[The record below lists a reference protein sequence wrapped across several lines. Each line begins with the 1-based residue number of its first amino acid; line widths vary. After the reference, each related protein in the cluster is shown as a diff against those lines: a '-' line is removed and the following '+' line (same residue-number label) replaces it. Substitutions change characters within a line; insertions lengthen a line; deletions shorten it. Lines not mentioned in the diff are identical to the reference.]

1 MDTRLFRVC
10 DGDHRNDLLTKSIIV
25 FVCRLCVAF
34 EAAMKE
40 GACGGDDDDDDDAF
54 ENGGVAAAK
63 KQEVKK
69 VVETTIGKVE
79 EKEID
84 DDDETDD
91 DALNGTVIVKDSPSK
106 EERTTTTISTTTTS
120 TTTTGTTMNRRMKKL
135 FSRENAE
142 KFAKNAKETT
152 FKAGHLL
159 QDVSS
164 KSFVKVR
171 ESVKKMK
178 DLSVTSNKNETNE
191 DEKAKKRVERGLR
204 ASTTETT
211 NTNADIFLDV
221 EDDLRFLGYA
231 DGDNATLAKV
241 TVMKWSVM
249 FPRCLAVGREDGTI
263 RVIVFGNKSS
273 IVSTKNKKTKEATDE
288 STTANIEREE
298 REATNEK
305 KQHKKDGCVTDRIA
319 SIEQQQR
326 RDRETSL
333 PSTSS
338 SSQPPPPPPPT
349 TEIILSDDEDEEK
362 MDEYN
367 AHGVSHMFEL
377 EEFFTEAVSDLDWS
391 LDGSTL
397 LACSAKGKEIRMYK
411 LHDNNSGNT
420 NNATKYFRSSTL
432 EAVVQISENPTSVK
446 IHPVRTNLALITT
459 KQRSVMLADVN
470 SSQPPD
476 RVRVQGDPEA
486 GLKEICFNTSGRLA
500 YFGDDTGRVF
510 TLSCIERKDFT
521 KKLSI
526 SKLLSKGKTSSN
538 NSLLAKQTDPT
549 SRRIKEEKRSGMRR
563 SNSSNGGEGDDSV
576 EGDDGA
582 AVSESNINDVHGDGE
597 GGESSAAPDA
607 AKKSVMSALRPE
619 EIKEKA
625 KEKANLMAKRMK
637 DDVKVAMNKM
647 KTYAKEKATKPSQ
660 GFSLTVLHVN
670 SLGQERSPVCALFWC
685 AYVASINAPVL
696 AVATE
701 NGKIRLLRIVDLG
714 TSGDHLVPI
723 ATASMPSQRGGFSF
737 CPAKVSTTPPMVASP
752 REKVTGLVCEIL
764 QTKNSLSQNE
774 EGQEERNY
782 EVKQVLET
790 REDDTFFSDGE
801 DDTKQDK
808 PKTPALAFYADS
820 FSFSS
825 DGLRL
830 AGSNANGKV
839 AVWTSFAI

>member
-1 MDTRLFRVC
+1 
-10 DGDHRNDLLTKSIIV
+10 
-25 FVCRLCVAF
+25 
-34 EAAMKE
+34 MK
-40 GACGGDDDDDDDAF
+40 
-54 ENGGVAAAK
+54 N
-63 KQEVKK
+63 
-69 VVETTIGKVE
+69 
-79 EKEID
+79 
-84 DDDETDD
+84 
-91 DALNGTVIVKDSPSK
+91 
-106 EERTTTTISTTTTS
+106 
-120 TTTTGTTMNRRMKKL
+120 L

-221 EDDLRFLGYA
+221 EDNLRFLGYA

-273 IVSTKNKKTKEATDE
+273 IVSTKNKKNKETRSD
-288 STTANIEREE
+288 EREKATQE
-298 REATNEK
+298 RWFRDE
-305 KQHKKDGCVTDRIA
+305 DRIA

-326 RDRETSL
+326 RDRETSP

-338 SSQPPPPPPPT
+338 SSQPPPPPPPPT

-391 LDGSTL
+391 LDGSAL

-420 NNATKYFRSSTL
+420 NNATKYFHSSTL

-538 NSLLAKQTDPT
+538 NSSLAKQTDPT
-549 SRRIKEEKRSGMRR
+549 SRRIKRRRTKTMRR
-563 SNSSNGGEGDDSV
+563 
-576 EGDDGA
+576 
-582 AVSESNINDVHGDGE
+582 
-597 GGESSAAPDA
+597 
-607 AKKSVMSALRPE
+607 
-619 EIKEKA
+619 
-625 KEKANLMAKRMK
+625 
-637 DDVKVAMNKM
+637 
-647 KTYAKEKATKPSQ
+647 
-660 GFSLTVLHVN
+660 
-670 SLGQERSPVCALFWC
+670 
-685 AYVASINAPVL
+685 
-696 AVATE
+696 
-701 NGKIRLLRIVDLG
+701 
-714 TSGDHLVPI
+714 
-723 ATASMPSQRGGFSF
+723 
-737 CPAKVSTTPPMVASP
+737 
-752 REKVTGLVCEIL
+752 
-764 QTKNSLSQNE
+764 
-774 EGQEERNY
+774 
-782 EVKQVLET
+782 
-790 REDDTFFSDGE
+790 
-801 DDTKQDK
+801 
-808 PKTPALAFYADS
+808 
-820 FSFSS
+820 
-825 DGLRL
+825 
-830 AGSNANGKV
+830 
-839 AVWTSFAI
+839 

>member
-1 MDTRLFRVC
+1 MSSVKMEDNEEEDKEGEELDRTVVV
-10 DGDHRNDLLTKSIIV
+10 NDSPTKS
-25 FVCRLCVAF
+25 LSKADYAD
-34 EAAMKE
+34 E
-40 GACGGDDDDDDDAF
+40 
-54 ENGGVAAAK
+54 ENATTK
-63 KQEVKK
+63 KKSF
-69 VVETTIGKVE
+69 TPIN
-79 EKEID
+79 
-84 DDDETDD
+84 
-91 DALNGTVIVKDSPSK
+91 A
-106 EERTTTTISTTTTS
+106 
-120 TTTTGTTMNRRMKKL
+120 TMNERMKKL
-135 FSRENAE
+135 FSKENREI
-142 KFAKNAKETT
+142 FAKNAKETT
-152 FKAGHLL
+152 FKAGTLL

-164 KSFVKVR
+164 KSFVKMK
-171 ESVKKMK
+171 ESVQKMK
-178 DLSVTSNKNETNE
+178 ELSVTKKNADENE
-191 DEKAKKRVERGLR
+191 NDDDAKAKKRVERGIR
-204 ASTTETT
+204 ASTKET
-211 NTNADIFLDV
+211 NNNADIFLDV

-231 DGDNATLAKV
+231 DGDHATLAKV

-263 RVIVFGNKSS
+263 RVIVFGSKNGMDNRA
-273 IVSTKNKKTKEATDE
+273 KNKKKEKNKEAKEATSEKRAATNDI
-288 STTANIEREE
+288 SQQQKEE
-298 REATNEK
+298 EEEGNEK
-305 KQHKKDGCVTDRIA
+305 KQHKKGGSVADRVA
-319 SIEQQQR
+319 SIEKEQKQEEG
-326 RDRETSL
+326 RDGA
-333 PSTSS
+333 ST
-338 SSQPPPPPPPT
+338 PPPPT

-367 AHGVSHMFEL
+367 AHGVSHVFEL
-377 EEFFTEAVSDLDWS
+377 EDVFTEAVSDLDWS
-391 LDGSTL
+391 LDGSAL

-411 LHDNNSGNT
+411 LNDNNSGNT
-420 NNATKYFRSSTL
+420 NNATKYFRSGTL
-432 EAVVQISENPTSVK
+432 EAVVQISENPRSVK

-526 SKLLSKGKTSSN
+526 SKLLNKGKKSSN
-538 NSLLAKQTDPT
+538 NSSLAKQTDPT
-549 SRRIKEEKRSGMRR
+549 SRRIKEEKNKNDMRR
-563 SNSSNGGEGDDSV
+563 SNSSSGDMASKGGEGDDSGG
-576 EGDDGA
+576 GDHA
-582 AVSESNINDVHGDGE
+582 AENNDNANNDNNNNGINGEASESP
-597 GGESSAAPDA
+597 AAPA
-607 AKKSVMSALRPE
+607 AKKSLMSALKPE

-637 DDVKVAMNKM
+637 DDVKVAMNRV

-696 AVATE
+696 AVATA

-737 CPAKVSTTPPMVASP
+737 CPAKVSTAPPMVASP
-752 REKVTGLVCEIL
+752 RDKVTGLVCEIL

-774 EGQEERNY
+774 EGQDERNY
-782 EVKQVLET
+782 EIKQVLET

-801 DDTKQDK
+801 DETKQDK
-808 PKTPALAFYADS
+808 PKTPALAFCADS

-839 AVWTSFAI
+839 AIWTSFAM

>member
-1 MDTRLFRVC
+1 M
-10 DGDHRNDLLTKSIIV
+10 NDSPTKSFSKADADEENATTKKKKSFTPIN
-25 FVCRLCVAF
+25 
-34 EAAMKE
+34 AM
-40 GACGGDDDDDDDAF
+40 
-54 ENGGVAAAK
+54 
-63 KQEVKK
+63 
-69 VVETTIGKVE
+69 
-79 EKEID
+79 
-84 DDDETDD
+84 
-91 DALNGTVIVKDSPSK
+91 
-106 EERTTTTISTTTTS
+106 
-120 TTTTGTTMNRRMKKL
+120 MNERMKKL
-135 FSRENAE
+135 FSKENRDI
-142 KFAKNAKETT
+142 FAKNAKETT
-152 FKAGHLL
+152 FKAGTLL

-164 KSFVKVR
+164 KSFVKMK
-171 ESVKKMK
+171 ESVQKMK
-178 DLSVTSNKNETNE
+178 ELSVTKKNAD
-191 DEKAKKRVERGLR
+191 DEENDDDAKAKKRVERGIR
-204 ASTTETT
+204 ASTTET
-211 NTNADIFLDV
+211 NNNADIFLDV

-231 DGDNATLAKV
+231 DGDHATLAKV

-263 RVIVFGNKSS
+263 RVIVFGSKNGMDNRA
-273 IVSTKNKKTKEATDE
+273 KNKKKEKNKETKEATSEKRAATND
-288 STTANIEREE
+288 SQQQQKEE
-298 REATNEK
+298 EEEGNEK
-305 KQHKKDGCVTDRIA
+305 KQHKKGGSVADRVA
-319 SIEQQQR
+319 SIEKEQKQEEG
-326 RDRETSL
+326 RDGA
-333 PSTSS
+333 ST
-338 SSQPPPPPPPT
+338 PPPPT

-367 AHGVSHMFEL
+367 AHGVSHVFEL
-377 EEFFTEAVSDLDWS
+377 EDVFTEAVSDLDWS
-391 LDGSTL
+391 LDGSAL

-411 LHDNNSGNT
+411 LNDNNSGNT
-420 NNATKYFRSSTL
+420 NNATKYFRSGTL

-526 SKLLSKGKTSSN
+526 SKLLNKGKKSSN
-538 NSLLAKQTDPT
+538 NSSLAKQTDPT
-549 SRRIKEEKRSGMRR
+549 SRRIKEEKNKNDLRR
-563 SNSSNGGEGDDSV
+563 SNSSSGDMASKGGEGDDSGG
-576 EGDDGA
+576 GDHA
-582 AVSESNINDVHGDGE
+582 AENNDNTNNDNNNNGINGEASESP
-597 GGESSAAPDA
+597 AAPA
-607 AKKSVMSALRPE
+607 AKKFLMSALKPE

-637 DDVKVAMNKM
+637 DDVKVAMNRV

-696 AVATE
+696 AVATA

-737 CPAKVSTTPPMVASP
+737 CPAKVSTAPPMVASP
-752 REKVTGLVCEIL
+752 RDKVTGLVCEIL

-774 EGQEERNY
+774 EGQDERNY
-782 EVKQVLET
+782 EIKQVLET

-801 DDTKQDK
+801 DETKQDK
-808 PKTPALAFYADS
+808 PKTPALAFCADS

-839 AVWTSFAI
+839 AIWTSFAM

>member
-1 MDTRLFRVC
+1 MEDDEEEDKGEELDRTVVV
-10 DGDHRNDLLTKSIIV
+10 NDSPTKS
-25 FVCRLCVAF
+25 FSKA
-34 EAAMKE
+34 
-40 GACGGDDDDDDDAF
+40 
-54 ENGGVAAAK
+54 
-63 KQEVKK
+63 
-69 VVETTIGKVE
+69 
-79 EKEID
+79 
-84 DDDETDD
+84 DDEENATKKKKSFTPIN
-91 DALNGTVIVKDSPSK
+91 A
-106 EERTTTTISTTTTS
+106 
-120 TTTTGTTMNRRMKKL
+120 TMNERMKKL
-135 FSRENAE
+135 FSKENAFE

-152 FKAGHLL
+152 FKAGNLL

-164 KSFVKVR
+164 KSFVKMK
-171 ESVKKMK
+171 ESVQKMK
-178 DLSVTSNKNETNE
+178 ELSVTKKNAD
-191 DEKAKKRVERGLR
+191 DEENDDDAKAKKRVERGIR
-204 ASTTETT
+204 ASTTET
-211 NTNADIFLDV
+211 NNNADIFLDV

-231 DGDNATLAKV
+231 DGDHATLAKV

-263 RVIVFGNKSS
+263 RVIVFGSKNGMD
-273 IVSTKNKKTKEATDE
+273 IRAKNKKKEKNKETKEATSEKSAATND
-288 STTANIEREE
+288 SQQQQKEE
-298 REATNEK
+298 EEEGNEK
-305 KQHKKDGCVTDRIA
+305 KQHKKGGSVADRVA
-319 SIEQQQR
+319 SIEKEQKQEEG
-326 RDRETSL
+326 RDGA
-333 PSTSS
+333 ST
-338 SSQPPPPPPPT
+338 PPPPT

-367 AHGVSHMFEL
+367 AHGVSHVFEL
-377 EEFFTEAVSDLDWS
+377 EDVFTEAVSDLDWS
-391 LDGSTL
+391 LDGSAL

-411 LHDNNSGNT
+411 LNDNNSGNT
-420 NNATKYFRSSTL
+420 NNATKYFRSGTL

-526 SKLLSKGKTSSN
+526 SKLLNKGKKSSN
-538 NSLLAKQTDPT
+538 NSSLAKQTDPT
-549 SRRIKEEKRSGMRR
+549 SRRIKEEKNKNDLRR
-563 SNSSNGGEGDDSV
+563 SNSSSGDMASKGGEGDDSGG
-576 EGDDGA
+576 GDHA
-582 AVSESNINDVHGDGE
+582 AENNDNTNNDNNNNGINGEASESP
-597 GGESSAAPDA
+597 AAPA
-607 AKKSVMSALRPE
+607 AKKFLMSALKPE

-637 DDVKVAMNKM
+637 DDVKVAMNRV

-696 AVATE
+696 AVATA

-737 CPAKVSTTPPMVASP
+737 CPAKVSTAPPMVASP
-752 REKVTGLVCEIL
+752 RDKVTGLVCEIL

-774 EGQEERNY
+774 EGQDERNY
-782 EVKQVLET
+782 EIKQVLET

-801 DDTKQDK
+801 DETKQDK
-808 PKTPALAFYADS
+808 PKTPALAFCADS

-839 AVWTSFAI
+839 AIWTSFAM

>member
-1 MDTRLFRVC
+1 
-10 DGDHRNDLLTKSIIV
+10 
-25 FVCRLCVAF
+25 
-34 EAAMKE
+34 MKE
-40 GACGGDDDDDDDAF
+40 GARGGDDDVNDDAF

-106 EERTTTTISTTTTS
+106 EERTRISTTTISTT

-159 QDVSS
+159 QEVSS

-298 REATNEK
+298 RDATNEK

-326 RDRETSL
+326 RDRETSP

-391 LDGSTL
+391 LDGSAL

-420 NNATKYFRSSTL
+420 NNATKYFHSSTL

-538 NSLLAKQTDPT
+538 NSSLAKQTDPT

-563 SNSSNGGEGDDSV
+563 SNSSNSGEGDDSV
-576 EGDDGA
+576 GGDDGA
-582 AVSESNINDVHGDGE
+582 AVSESNVNDVHGDGE
-597 GGESSAAPDA
+597 GGESSAAPAA

>member
-1 MDTRLFRVC
+1 MEDDKGEELDRTVVV
-10 DGDHRNDLLTKSIIV
+10 NDSPTKS
-25 FVCRLCVAF
+25 FSKA
-34 EAAMKE
+34 
-40 GACGGDDDDDDDAF
+40 
-54 ENGGVAAAK
+54 
-63 KQEVKK
+63 
-69 VVETTIGKVE
+69 
-79 EKEID
+79 
-84 DDDETDD
+84 DDEENATKKKKSFTPIN
-91 DALNGTVIVKDSPSK
+91 A
-106 EERTTTTISTTTTS
+106 
-120 TTTTGTTMNRRMKKL
+120 TMNERMKKL
-135 FSRENAE
+135 FSKENAFE

-152 FKAGHLL
+152 FKAGNLL

-164 KSFVKVR
+164 KSFVKMK
-171 ESVKKMK
+171 ESVQKMK
-178 DLSVTSNKNETNE
+178 ELSATKKNADENE
-191 DEKAKKRVERGLR
+191 NDDDAKAKKRVERGIR
-204 ASTTETT
+204 ASTTET
-211 NTNADIFLDV
+211 NNNADIFLDV

-231 DGDNATLAKV
+231 DGDHATLAKV

-263 RVIVFGNKSS
+263 RVIVFGSKNGMDNRA
-273 IVSTKNKKTKEATDE
+273 KNKKKEKNKETKEATSEKRAATND
-288 STTANIEREE
+288 SQQQQKEE
-298 REATNEK
+298 EEEGNEK
-305 KQHKKDGCVTDRIA
+305 KQHKKGGSVADRVA
-319 SIEQQQR
+319 SIEKEQKQEEG
-326 RDRETSL
+326 RDGA
-333 PSTSS
+333 ST
-338 SSQPPPPPPPT
+338 PPPPT

-367 AHGVSHMFEL
+367 AHGVSHVFEL
-377 EEFFTEAVSDLDWS
+377 EDVFTEAVSDLDWS
-391 LDGSTL
+391 LDGSAL

-411 LHDNNSGNT
+411 LNDNNSGNT
-420 NNATKYFRSSTL
+420 NNATKYFRSGTL

-526 SKLLSKGKTSSN
+526 SKLLNKGKKSSN
-538 NSLLAKQTDPT
+538 NSSLAKQTDPT
-549 SRRIKEEKRSGMRR
+549 SRRIKEEKNKNDLRR
-563 SNSSNGGEGDDSV
+563 SNSSSGDMASKGGEGDDGGG
-576 EGDDGA
+576 GDHA
-582 AVSESNINDVHGDGE
+582 AENNDNNNNNNDNNNGIKGETSESP
-597 GGESSAAPDA
+597 AAPA
-607 AKKSVMSALRPE
+607 AKKSLMSALKPE

-637 DDVKVAMNKM
+637 DDVKVAMNRV

-696 AVATE
+696 AVATA

-714 TSGDHLVPI
+714 TSGDHLMPI
-723 ATASMPSQRGGFSF
+723 ATASMPSQGGGFSF
-737 CPAKVSTTPPMVASP
+737 CPAKVSTAPPMVASP
-752 REKVTGLVCEIL
+752 RDKVTGLVCEIL

-774 EGQEERNY
+774 EGQDERNY
-782 EVKQVLET
+782 EIKQVLET

-801 DDTKQDK
+801 DETKQDK
-808 PKTPALAFYADS
+808 PKTPALAFCADS

-839 AVWTSFAI
+839 AIWTSFAM

>member
-1 MDTRLFRVC
+1 MSRVKME
-10 DGDHRNDLLTKSIIV
+10 DNEEEDKEGEELDRTVVVNDSPTKS
-25 FVCRLCVAF
+25 LSKADYAD
-34 EAAMKE
+34 E
-40 GACGGDDDDDDDAF
+40 
-54 ENGGVAAAK
+54 ENATTK
-63 KQEVKK
+63 KKSF
-69 VVETTIGKVE
+69 TPIN
-79 EKEID
+79 
-84 DDDETDD
+84 
-91 DALNGTVIVKDSPSK
+91 A
-106 EERTTTTISTTTTS
+106 
-120 TTTTGTTMNRRMKKL
+120 TMNERMKKL
-135 FSRENAE
+135 FSKENREI
-142 KFAKNAKETT
+142 FAKNAKETT
-152 FKAGHLL
+152 FKAGTLL

-164 KSFVKVR
+164 KSFVKMK
-171 ESVKKMK
+171 ESVQKMK
-178 DLSVTSNKNETNE
+178 ELSVTKKNADENE
-191 DEKAKKRVERGLR
+191 NDDDAKAKKRVERGIR
-204 ASTTETT
+204 ASTTET
-211 NTNADIFLDV
+211 NNNADIFLDV

-231 DGDNATLAKV
+231 DGDHATLAKV

-263 RVIVFGNKSS
+263 RVIVFGSKNGMDNRA
-273 IVSTKNKKTKEATDE
+273 KNKKKEKNKEAKEATSEKRAATNDI
-288 STTANIEREE
+288 SQQQKEE
-298 REATNEK
+298 EEEGNEK
-305 KQHKKDGCVTDRIA
+305 KQHKKGGSVADRVA
-319 SIEQQQR
+319 SIEKEQKQEEG
-326 RDRETSL
+326 RDGA
-333 PSTSS
+333 ST
-338 SSQPPPPPPPT
+338 PPPPT

-367 AHGVSHMFEL
+367 AHGVSYVFEL
-377 EEFFTEAVSDLDWS
+377 EDVFTEAVSDLDWS
-391 LDGSTL
+391 LDGSAL

-411 LHDNNSGNT
+411 LNDNNSGNT
-420 NNATKYFRSSTL
+420 NNATKYFRSGTL

-526 SKLLSKGKTSSN
+526 SKLLNKGKKSSN
-538 NSLLAKQTDPT
+538 NSSLAKQTDPT
-549 SRRIKEEKRSGMRR
+549 SRRIKEEKNKNDMRR
-563 SNSSNGGEGDDSV
+563 SNSSSGDMASKGGEGDDSGG
-576 EGDDGA
+576 GDHA
-582 AVSESNINDVHGDGE
+582 AENNDNANNDNNNNGINGEASESPT
-597 GGESSAAPDA
+597 APA
-607 AKKSVMSALRPE
+607 AKKSLMSALKPE

-637 DDVKVAMNKM
+637 DDVKVAMNRV

-696 AVATE
+696 AVATA

-737 CPAKVSTTPPMVASP
+737 CPAKVSTAPPMVASP
-752 REKVTGLVCEIL
+752 RDKVTGLVCEIL

-774 EGQEERNY
+774 EGQDERNY
-782 EVKQVLET
+782 EIKQVLET

-801 DDTKQDK
+801 DETKQDK
-808 PKTPALAFYADS
+808 PKTPALAFCADS

-839 AVWTSFAI
+839 AIWTSFAM

>member
-1 MDTRLFRVC
+1 MEDNEEDKEGEELDRTVVV
-10 DGDHRNDLLTKSIIV
+10 NDSPTKSFSKADADEENATTKKKKSFTPIN
-25 FVCRLCVAF
+25 
-34 EAAMKE
+34 AM
-40 GACGGDDDDDDDAF
+40 
-54 ENGGVAAAK
+54 
-63 KQEVKK
+63 
-69 VVETTIGKVE
+69 
-79 EKEID
+79 
-84 DDDETDD
+84 
-91 DALNGTVIVKDSPSK
+91 
-106 EERTTTTISTTTTS
+106 
-120 TTTTGTTMNRRMKKL
+120 MNERMKKL
-135 FSRENAE
+135 FSKENRDI
-142 KFAKNAKETT
+142 FAKNAKETT
-152 FKAGHLL
+152 FKAGTLL

-164 KSFVKVR
+164 KSFVKMK
-171 ESVKKMK
+171 ESVQKMK
-178 DLSVTSNKNETNE
+178 ELSVTKKNADENE
-191 DEKAKKRVERGLR
+191 NDDDAKAKKRVERGIR
-204 ASTTETT
+204 ASTTET
-211 NTNADIFLDV
+211 NNNADIFLDV

-231 DGDNATLAKV
+231 DGDHATLAKV

-263 RVIVFGNKSS
+263 RVIVFGSKNGMD
-273 IVSTKNKKTKEATDE
+273 IRAKNKKKEKNKETKEATSEKSAATND
-288 STTANIEREE
+288 SQQQQKEE
-298 REATNEK
+298 EEEGNEK
-305 KQHKKDGCVTDRIA
+305 KQHKKGGSVADRVA
-319 SIEQQQR
+319 SIEKEQKQEEG
-326 RDRETSL
+326 RDGA
-333 PSTSS
+333 ST
-338 SSQPPPPPPPT
+338 PPPPT

-367 AHGVSHMFEL
+367 AHGVSHVFEL
-377 EEFFTEAVSDLDWS
+377 EDVFTEAVSDLDWS
-391 LDGSTL
+391 LDGSAL

-411 LHDNNSGNT
+411 LNDNNSGNT
-420 NNATKYFRSSTL
+420 NNATKYFRSGTL

-526 SKLLSKGKTSSN
+526 SKLLNKGKKSSN
-538 NSLLAKQTDPT
+538 NSSLAKQTDPT
-549 SRRIKEEKRSGMRR
+549 SRRIKEEKNKNDLRR
-563 SNSSNGGEGDDSV
+563 SNSSSGDMASKGGEGDDSGG
-576 EGDDGA
+576 GDHA
-582 AVSESNINDVHGDGE
+582 AENNDNTNNDNNNNGINGEASESP
-597 GGESSAAPDA
+597 AAPA
-607 AKKSVMSALRPE
+607 AKKFLMSALKPE

-637 DDVKVAMNKM
+637 DDVKVAMNRV

-696 AVATE
+696 AVATA

-737 CPAKVSTTPPMVASP
+737 CPAKVSTAPPMVASP
-752 REKVTGLVCEIL
+752 RDKVTGLVCEIL

-774 EGQEERNY
+774 EGQDERNY
-782 EVKQVLET
+782 EIKQVLET

-801 DDTKQDK
+801 DETKQDK
-808 PKTPALAFYADS
+808 PKTPALAFCADS

-839 AVWTSFAI
+839 AIWTSFAM

>member
-1 MDTRLFRVC
+1 MSVMKMEDNEEEDKEGEELDRTVVV
-10 DGDHRNDLLTKSIIV
+10 NDSPTKSLSKADADEENATTKKKSFTPIN
-25 FVCRLCVAF
+25 
-34 EAAMKE
+34 AM
-40 GACGGDDDDDDDAF
+40 
-54 ENGGVAAAK
+54 
-63 KQEVKK
+63 
-69 VVETTIGKVE
+69 
-79 EKEID
+79 
-84 DDDETDD
+84 
-91 DALNGTVIVKDSPSK
+91 
-106 EERTTTTISTTTTS
+106 
-120 TTTTGTTMNRRMKKL
+120 MNERMKKL
-135 FSRENAE
+135 FSKENREI
-142 KFAKNAKETT
+142 FAKNAKETT
-152 FKAGHLL
+152 FKAGTLL

-164 KSFVKVR
+164 KSFVKMK
-171 ESVKKMK
+171 ESVQKMK
-178 DLSVTSNKNETNE
+178 ELSVTKKNADENE
-191 DEKAKKRVERGLR
+191 NDDDAKAKKRVERGIR
-204 ASTTETT
+204 ASTTET
-211 NTNADIFLDV
+211 NNNADIFLDV

-231 DGDNATLAKV
+231 DGDHATLAKV

-263 RVIVFGNKSS
+263 RVIVFGSKNGMDNRA
-273 IVSTKNKKTKEATDE
+273 KNKKKEKNKEAKEATSEKRAATNDI
-288 STTANIEREE
+288 SQQQKEE
-298 REATNEK
+298 EEEGNEK
-305 KQHKKDGCVTDRIA
+305 KQHKKGGSVVDRVA
-319 SIEQQQR
+319 SIEKEQKQEDG
-326 RDRETSL
+326 RDGA
-333 PSTSS
+333 ST
-338 SSQPPPPPPPT
+338 PPPPT

-367 AHGVSHMFEL
+367 AHGVSHVFEL
-377 EEFFTEAVSDLDWS
+377 EDVFTEAVSDLDWS
-391 LDGSTL
+391 LDGSAL
-397 LACSAKGKEIRMYK
+397 LVCSAKGKEIRMYK
-411 LHDNNSGNT
+411 LNDNNSGNT
-420 NNATKYFRSSTL
+420 NNATKYFRSGTL

-526 SKLLSKGKTSSN
+526 SKLLNKGKKSSN
-538 NSLLAKQTDPT
+538 NSSLAKQTDPT
-549 SRRIKEEKRSGMRR
+549 SRRIKEEKNKNDMRR
-563 SNSSNGGEGDDSV
+563 SNSSSGDMASKGGEGDDSGG
-576 EGDDGA
+576 GDHA
-582 AVSESNINDVHGDGE
+582 AENNDNANNDNNNNGINGEASESP
-597 GGESSAAPDA
+597 AAPA
-607 AKKSVMSALRPE
+607 AQKSLMSALKPE

-637 DDVKVAMNKM
+637 DDVKVAMNRV

-696 AVATE
+696 AVATA

-737 CPAKVSTTPPMVASP
+737 CPAKVSTAPPMVASP
-752 REKVTGLVCEIL
+752 RDKVTGLVCEIL

-774 EGQEERNY
+774 EGQDERNY
-782 EVKQVLET
+782 EIKQVLET

-801 DDTKQDK
+801 DETKQDK
-808 PKTPALAFYADS
+808 PKTPALAFCADS

-839 AVWTSFAI
+839 AIWTSFAM

>member
-1 MDTRLFRVC
+1 MSSVKMEDNEEEDKEGEELDRTVVV
-10 DGDHRNDLLTKSIIV
+10 NDSPTKSFSKADADEENATTKKKKSFTPIN
-25 FVCRLCVAF
+25 
-34 EAAMKE
+34 AM
-40 GACGGDDDDDDDAF
+40 
-54 ENGGVAAAK
+54 
-63 KQEVKK
+63 
-69 VVETTIGKVE
+69 
-79 EKEID
+79 
-84 DDDETDD
+84 
-91 DALNGTVIVKDSPSK
+91 
-106 EERTTTTISTTTTS
+106 
-120 TTTTGTTMNRRMKKL
+120 MNERMKKL
-135 FSRENAE
+135 FSKENRDI
-142 KFAKNAKETT
+142 FAKNAKETT
-152 FKAGHLL
+152 FKAGTLL

-164 KSFVKVR
+164 KSFVKMK
-171 ESVKKMK
+171 ESVQKMK
-178 DLSVTSNKNETNE
+178 ELSVTKKNADENE
-191 DEKAKKRVERGLR
+191 NDDDAKAKKRVERGIR
-204 ASTTETT
+204 ASTTET
-211 NTNADIFLDV
+211 NNNADIFLDV

-231 DGDNATLAKV
+231 DGDHATLAKV

-263 RVIVFGNKSS
+263 RVIVFGSKNGMD
-273 IVSTKNKKTKEATDE
+273 IRAKNKKKEKNKETKEATSEKSAATND
-288 STTANIEREE
+288 SQQQQKEE
-298 REATNEK
+298 EEEGNEK
-305 KQHKKDGCVTDRIA
+305 KQHKKGGSVADRVA
-319 SIEQQQR
+319 SIEKEQKQEEG
-326 RDRETSL
+326 RDGA
-333 PSTSS
+333 ST
-338 SSQPPPPPPPT
+338 PPPPT

-367 AHGVSHMFEL
+367 AHGVSHVFEL
-377 EEFFTEAVSDLDWS
+377 EDVFTEAVSDLDWS
-391 LDGSTL
+391 LDGSAL

-411 LHDNNSGNT
+411 LNDNNSGNT
-420 NNATKYFRSSTL
+420 NNATKYFRSGTL

-526 SKLLSKGKTSSN
+526 SKLLNKGKKSSN
-538 NSLLAKQTDPT
+538 NSSLAKQTDPT
-549 SRRIKEEKRSGMRR
+549 SRRIKEEKNKNDLRR
-563 SNSSNGGEGDDSV
+563 SNSSSGDMASKGGEGDDSGG
-576 EGDDGA
+576 GDHA
-582 AVSESNINDVHGDGE
+582 AENNDNTNNDNNNNGINGEASESP
-597 GGESSAAPDA
+597 AAPA
-607 AKKSVMSALRPE
+607 AKKFLMSALKPE

-637 DDVKVAMNKM
+637 DDVKVAMNRV

-696 AVATE
+696 AVATA

-737 CPAKVSTTPPMVASP
+737 CPSKVSTAPPMVASP
-752 REKVTGLVCEIL
+752 RDKVTGLVCEIL

-774 EGQEERNY
+774 EGQDERNY
-782 EVKQVLET
+782 EIKQVLET

-801 DDTKQDK
+801 DETKQDK
-808 PKTPALAFYADS
+808 PKTPALAFCADS

-839 AVWTSFAI
+839 AIWTSFAM

>member
-1 MDTRLFRVC
+1 MEDNEEEDKEGEELDRTVVV
-10 DGDHRNDLLTKSIIV
+10 NDSPTKS
-25 FVCRLCVAF
+25 LSKADYAD
-34 EAAMKE
+34 E
-40 GACGGDDDDDDDAF
+40 
-54 ENGGVAAAK
+54 ENATTK
-63 KQEVKK
+63 KKSF
-69 VVETTIGKVE
+69 TPIN
-79 EKEID
+79 
-84 DDDETDD
+84 
-91 DALNGTVIVKDSPSK
+91 A
-106 EERTTTTISTTTTS
+106 
-120 TTTTGTTMNRRMKKL
+120 TMNERMKKL
-135 FSRENAE
+135 FSKENREI
-142 KFAKNAKETT
+142 FAKNAKETT
-152 FKAGHLL
+152 FKAGTLL

-164 KSFVKVR
+164 KSLVKMK
-171 ESVKKMK
+171 ESVQKMK
-178 DLSVTSNKNETNE
+178 ELSVTKKNADENE
-191 DEKAKKRVERGLR
+191 NENDAKAKKRVERGIR
-204 ASTTETT
+204 ASTTET
-211 NTNADIFLDV
+211 NNNADIFLDV

-231 DGDNATLAKV
+231 DGDHATLAKV

-263 RVIVFGNKSS
+263 RVIVFGSKNGMDNRA
-273 IVSTKNKKTKEATDE
+273 KNKKKEKNKEAKEATSEKRAATNDI
-288 STTANIEREE
+288 SQQQKEE
-298 REATNEK
+298 EEEGNEK
-305 KQHKKDGCVTDRIA
+305 KQHKKGGSVADRVA
-319 SIEQQQR
+319 SIEKEQKQEEG
-326 RDRETSL
+326 RDGA
-333 PSTSS
+333 ST
-338 SSQPPPPPPPT
+338 PPPPT

-367 AHGVSHMFEL
+367 AHGVSHVFEL
-377 EEFFTEAVSDLDWS
+377 EDVFTEAVSDLDWS
-391 LDGSTL
+391 LDGSAL

-411 LHDNNSGNT
+411 LNDNNSGNT
-420 NNATKYFRSSTL
+420 NNATKYFRSGTL

-459 KQRSVMLADVN
+459 KQRSIMLADVN

-526 SKLLSKGKTSSN
+526 SKLLNKGKKSSN
-538 NSLLAKQTDPT
+538 NSSLAKQTDPT
-549 SRRIKEEKRSGMRR
+549 SRRIKEEKNKNDMRR
-563 SNSSNGGEGDDSV
+563 SNSSSGDMASKGGEGDDSGG
-576 EGDDGA
+576 GDRA
-582 AVSESNINDVHGDGE
+582 AENNDNINNDNNNNGINGE
-597 GGESSAAPDA
+597 ASESSAAPA
-607 AKKSVMSALRPE
+607 AKKSLMSALKPE

-637 DDVKVAMNKM
+637 DDVKVAMNKV

-696 AVATE
+696 AVATA

-737 CPAKVSTTPPMVASP
+737 CPAKVSTAPPMVASP
-752 REKVTGLVCEIL
+752 RDKVTGLVCEIL

-774 EGQEERNY
+774 EGQDERNY
-782 EVKQVLET
+782 EIKQVLET

-801 DDTKQDK
+801 DETKQDK
-808 PKTPALAFYADS
+808 PKTPALAFCADS

-839 AVWTSFAI
+839 AIWTSFAM

>member
-1 MDTRLFRVC
+1 MEDDEEEDKGEELDRTVVV
-10 DGDHRNDLLTKSIIV
+10 NDSPTKS
-25 FVCRLCVAF
+25 FSKA
-34 EAAMKE
+34 
-40 GACGGDDDDDDDAF
+40 
-54 ENGGVAAAK
+54 
-63 KQEVKK
+63 
-69 VVETTIGKVE
+69 
-79 EKEID
+79 
-84 DDDETDD
+84 DDEENATKKKKSFTPIN
-91 DALNGTVIVKDSPSK
+91 A
-106 EERTTTTISTTTTS
+106 
-120 TTTTGTTMNRRMKKL
+120 TMNERMKKL
-135 FSRENAE
+135 FSKENAFE

-152 FKAGHLL
+152 FKAGNLL

-164 KSFVKVR
+164 KSFVKMK
-171 ESVKKMK
+171 ESVQKMK
-178 DLSVTSNKNETNE
+178 ELSATKKNADENE
-191 DEKAKKRVERGLR
+191 NDDDAKAKKRVERGIR
-204 ASTTETT
+204 ASTTET
-211 NTNADIFLDV
+211 NNNADIFLDV

-231 DGDNATLAKV
+231 DGDHATLAKV

-263 RVIVFGNKSS
+263 RVIVFGSKNGMDNRA
-273 IVSTKNKKTKEATDE
+273 KNKKKEKNKETKEATSEKRAATND
-288 STTANIEREE
+288 SQQQQKEE
-298 REATNEK
+298 EEEGNEK
-305 KQHKKDGCVTDRIA
+305 KQHKKGGSVADRVA
-319 SIEQQQR
+319 SIEKEQKQEEG
-326 RDRETSL
+326 RDGA
-333 PSTSS
+333 ST
-338 SSQPPPPPPPT
+338 PPPPT

-367 AHGVSHMFEL
+367 AHGVSHVFEL
-377 EEFFTEAVSDLDWS
+377 EDVFTEAVSDLDWS
-391 LDGSTL
+391 LDGSAL

-411 LHDNNSGNT
+411 LNDNNSGNT
-420 NNATKYFRSSTL
+420 NNATKYFRSGTL

-526 SKLLSKGKTSSN
+526 SKLLNKGKKSSN
-538 NSLLAKQTDPT
+538 NSSLAKQTDPT
-549 SRRIKEEKRSGMRR
+549 SRRIKEEKNKNDLRR
-563 SNSSNGGEGDDSV
+563 SNSSSGDMASKGGEGDDGGG
-576 EGDDGA
+576 GDHA
-582 AVSESNINDVHGDGE
+582 AENNDNNNNNNDNNNGIKGETSESP
-597 GGESSAAPDA
+597 AAPA
-607 AKKSVMSALRPE
+607 AKKSLMSALKPE

-637 DDVKVAMNKM
+637 DDVKVAMNRV

-696 AVATE
+696 AVATA

-714 TSGDHLVPI
+714 TSGDHLMPI

-737 CPAKVSTTPPMVASP
+737 CPAKVSTAPPMVASP
-752 REKVTGLVCEIL
+752 RDKVTGLVCEIL

-774 EGQEERNY
+774 EGQDERNY
-782 EVKQVLET
+782 EIKQVLET

-801 DDTKQDK
+801 DETKQDK
-808 PKTPALAFYADS
+808 PKTPALAFCADS

-839 AVWTSFAI
+839 AIWTSFAM

>member
-1 MDTRLFRVC
+1 MTTR
-10 DGDHRNDLLTKSIIV
+10 
-25 FVCRLCVAF
+25 
-34 EAAMKE
+34 EE
-40 GACGGDDDDDDDAF
+40 
-54 ENGGVAAAK
+54 
-63 KQEVKK
+63 EV
-69 VVETTIGKVE
+69 EE
-79 EKEID
+79 EKEEENVVVEEEMN
-84 DDDETDD
+84 ETVVV
-91 DALNGTVIVKDSPSK
+91 NDSPEK
-106 EERTTTTISTTTTS
+106 KKTIPAVTTTAAAASDDNNNNNNKRLS
-120 TTTTGTTMNRRMKKL
+120 PMNERMKKL
-135 FSRENAE
+135 FSKENAE
-142 KFAKNAKETT
+142 KFARNAKETT
-152 FKAGHLL
+152 FKAGSLL

-164 KSFVKVR
+164 KSFVKMR
-171 ESVKKMK
+171 EGVKKMK
-178 DLSVTSNKNETNE
+178 ELSVASSSRQTDGNGENDRE
-191 DEKAKKRVERGLR
+191 DDDDDDDDDAKAKKRVERGIR
-204 ASTTETT
+204 ASTTET
-211 NTNADIFLDV
+211 NANADIFVDV

-231 DGDNATLAKV
+231 DGDHTTLAKV

-263 RVIVFGNKSS
+263 RVIVFGSKNGIDNRIKNEKKMTNKE
-273 IVSTKNKKTKEATDE
+273 KKEATIE
-288 STTANIEREE
+288 KST
-298 REATNEK
+298 ATNDSQHQQNEEEGNDK
-305 KQHKKDGCVTDRIA
+305 KLHKKGGSVADRIA
-319 SIEQQQR
+319 SIEKEQR
-326 RDRETSL
+326 QGRDGA
-333 PSTSS
+333 ST
-338 SSQPPPPPPPT
+338 PPQAQAQPPPT
-349 TEIILSDDEDEEK
+349 TEIILTDDEDEEK

-367 AHGVSHMFEL
+367 AHGVSYVFEL
-377 EEFFTEAVSDLDWS
+377 EDVFTEAVSDLDWS
-391 LDGSTL
+391 LDGSAL

-411 LHDNNSGNT
+411 LQDNNSGNT
-420 NNATKYFRSSTL
+420 NNATKYFRSGTL

-446 IHPVRTNLALITT
+446 IHPVRTNLSLITT

-526 SKLLSKGKTSSN
+526 SKLLSKGKKSSN
-538 NSLLAKQTDPT
+538 NSSLAKQTDPT
-549 SRRIKEEKRSGMRR
+549 SRRIKEEKNKNGMGMRR
-563 SNSSNGGEGDDSV
+563 SNSSSGNMSSKGSEGDDTAGGNHAAESN
-576 EGDDGA
+576 ENENNGDGSEEASTEGA
-582 AVSESNINDVHGDGE
+582 A
-597 GGESSAAPDA
+597 APA
-607 AKKSVMSALRPE
+607 AKKFTLISALKPE

-625 KEKANLMAKRMK
+625 KEKANLVAKRVK
-637 DDVKVAMNKM
+637 DDVKVAMNKV

-737 CPAKVSTTPPMVASP
+737 CPAKVSTAPPMVAAP
-752 REKVTGLVCEIL
+752 RDKVTGLVCEIL
-764 QTKNSLSQNE
+764 QSKNSLSQNE

-782 EVKQVLET
+782 EIKQVLET

-801 DDTKQDK
+801 DETKQDK
-808 PKTPALAFYADS
+808 PKTPALAFCADS
-820 FSFSS
+820 FSFSG

-839 AVWTSFAI
+839 AIWTSFAM

>member
-1 MDTRLFRVC
+1 MEDE
-10 DGDHRNDLLTKSIIV
+10 DEEDK
-25 FVCRLCVAF
+25 
-34 EAAMKE
+34 EAL
-40 GACGGDDDDDDDAF
+40 DRT
-54 ENGGVAAAK
+54 
-63 KQEVKK
+63 
-69 VVETTIGKVE
+69 VVV
-79 EKEID
+79 
-84 DDDETDD
+84 
-91 DALNGTVIVKDSPSK
+91 NDSPTKRSK
-106 EERTTTTISTTTTS
+106 ADDVDENATKKKSFTPNVM
-120 TTTTGTTMNRRMKKL
+120 MNERMKKL
-135 FSRENAE
+135 FSKENAE

-152 FKAGHLL
+152 FKAGTLL

-164 KSFVKVR
+164 KSFVKMK

-178 DLSVTSNKNETNE
+178 ELSVSTKKNADDENE
-191 DEKAKKRVERGLR
+191 NENENDDDAKAKKRVERGIR
-204 ASTTETT
+204 ASTTET
-211 NTNADIFLDV
+211 NNNADIFLDV

-231 DGDNATLAKV
+231 DGDHATLAKV

-263 RVIVFGNKSS
+263 RVIVFGSKNGMDNRAKNEKKKEKD
-273 IVSTKNKKTKEATDE
+273 KNKETKEATSE
-288 STTANIEREE
+288 KRA
-298 REATNEK
+298 ATNDSQQQQKEEEEGNEK
-305 KQHKKDGCVTDRIA
+305 EQHKKGGSVADRVA
-319 SIEQQQR
+319 SIEKEQKQEEG
-326 RDRETSL
+326 RDGA
-333 PSTSS
+333 ST
-338 SSQPPPPPPPT
+338 PPPPT
-349 TEIILSDDEDEEK
+349 TEIILSDDEEEEK

-367 AHGVSHMFEL
+367 AHGVSHVFEL
-377 EEFFTEAVSDLDWS
+377 EDVFTEAVSDLDWS
-391 LDGSTL
+391 LDGSAL

-411 LHDNNSGNT
+411 LNDNNSGNT
-420 NNATKYFRSSTL
+420 NNATKYFRSGTL

-526 SKLLSKGKTSSN
+526 SKLLNKGKKSSN
-538 NSLLAKQTDPT
+538 NSSLAKQTDPT
-549 SRRIKEEKRSGMRR
+549 SRRIKEEKNKNDMRR
-563 SNSSNGGEGDDSV
+563 SNSSSGDMASKGSEGDDSGG
-576 EGDDGA
+576 GDHA
-582 AVSESNINDVHGDGE
+582 SENNDNNNNDNNNNGINGE
-597 GGESSAAPDA
+597 ACESSAAPA
-607 AKKSVMSALRPE
+607 AKKSLMSALKPE

-637 DDVKVAMNKM
+637 DDVKVAMNRV

-696 AVATE
+696 AVATA

-714 TSGDHLVPI
+714 TSGDHLMPI

-737 CPAKVSTTPPMVASP
+737 CPAKVSTAPPMVASP
-752 REKVTGLVCEIL
+752 RDKVTGLVCEIL

-774 EGQEERNY
+774 EGQDERNY
-782 EVKQVLET
+782 EIKQVLET

-801 DDTKQDK
+801 DETKQDK
-808 PKTPALAFYADS
+808 PKTPALAFCADS

-839 AVWTSFAI
+839 AIWTSFAM

>member
-1 MDTRLFRVC
+1 MSSIKMEDNEEDKGEELDRTVVV
-10 DGDHRNDLLTKSIIV
+10 NDSPTKS
-25 FVCRLCVAF
+25 RS
-34 EAAMKE
+34 K
-40 GACGGDDDDDDDAF
+40 DDADE
-54 ENGGVAAAK
+54 ENATTK
-63 KQEVKK
+63 KKSFTPINV
-69 VVETTIGKVE
+69 
-79 EKEID
+79 
-84 DDDETDD
+84 
-91 DALNGTVIVKDSPSK
+91 
-106 EERTTTTISTTTTS
+106 
-120 TTTTGTTMNRRMKKL
+120 TMNERMKKL
-135 FSRENAE
+135 FSKENREI
-142 KFAKNAKETT
+142 FAKNAKETT
-152 FKAGHLL
+152 FKAGTLL

-164 KSFVKVR
+164 KSLVKMK
-171 ESVKKMK
+171 ESVQKMK
-178 DLSVTSNKNETNE
+178 ELSVTKKNADENE
-191 DEKAKKRVERGLR
+191 NENDAKAKKRVERGIR
-204 ASTTETT
+204 ASTTET
-211 NTNADIFLDV
+211 NNNADIFLDV

-231 DGDNATLAKV
+231 DGDHATLAKV

-263 RVIVFGNKSS
+263 RVIVFGSKNGMDNRA
-273 IVSTKNKKTKEATDE
+273 KNKKKEKNKEAKEATSEKRAATNDI
-288 STTANIEREE
+288 SQQQKEE
-298 REATNEK
+298 EEEGNEK
-305 KQHKKDGCVTDRIA
+305 KQHKKGGSVADRVA
-319 SIEQQQR
+319 SIEKEQKQEEG
-326 RDRETSL
+326 RDGA
-333 PSTSS
+333 ST
-338 SSQPPPPPPPT
+338 PPPPT

-367 AHGVSHMFEL
+367 AHGVSHVFEL
-377 EEFFTEAVSDLDWS
+377 EDVFTEAVSDLDWS
-391 LDGSTL
+391 LDGSAL
-397 LACSAKGKEIRMYK
+397 LVCSAKGKEIRMYK
-411 LHDNNSGNT
+411 LNDNNSGNT
-420 NNATKYFRSSTL
+420 NNATKYFRSGTL

-526 SKLLSKGKTSSN
+526 SKLLNKGKKSSN
-538 NSLLAKQTDPT
+538 NSSLAKQTDPT
-549 SRRIKEEKRSGMRR
+549 SRRIKEEKNKNDMRR
-563 SNSSNGGEGDDSV
+563 SNSSSGDMASKGGEGDDSGG
-576 EGDDGA
+576 GDHA
-582 AVSESNINDVHGDGE
+582 AENNDNANNDNNNNGINGE
-597 GGESSAAPDA
+597 ASESSAAPA
-607 AKKSVMSALRPE
+607 AKKSLMSALKPE

-637 DDVKVAMNKM
+637 DDVKVAMNRV

-696 AVATE
+696 AVATA

-737 CPAKVSTTPPMVASP
+737 CPAKVSTAPPMVASP
-752 REKVTGLVCEIL
+752 RDKVTGLVCEIL

-774 EGQEERNY
+774 EGQDERNY
-782 EVKQVLET
+782 EIKQVLET

-801 DDTKQDK
+801 DETKQDK
-808 PKTPALAFYADS
+808 PKTPALAFCADS

-839 AVWTSFAI
+839 AIWTSFAM

>member
-1 MDTRLFRVC
+1 MSRVKME
-10 DGDHRNDLLTKSIIV
+10 DNEEEEDKEGEELDRTVVVNDSPTKS
-25 FVCRLCVAF
+25 LSKADYAD
-34 EAAMKE
+34 E
-40 GACGGDDDDDDDAF
+40 
-54 ENGGVAAAK
+54 ENATTK
-63 KQEVKK
+63 KKSF
-69 VVETTIGKVE
+69 TPIN
-79 EKEID
+79 
-84 DDDETDD
+84 
-91 DALNGTVIVKDSPSK
+91 A
-106 EERTTTTISTTTTS
+106 
-120 TTTTGTTMNRRMKKL
+120 TMNERMKKL
-135 FSRENAE
+135 FSKENREI
-142 KFAKNAKETT
+142 FAKNAKETT
-152 FKAGHLL
+152 FKAGTLL

-164 KSFVKVR
+164 KSFVKMK
-171 ESVKKMK
+171 ESVQKMK
-178 DLSVTSNKNETNE
+178 ELSVTKKNADENE
-191 DEKAKKRVERGLR
+191 NDDDAKAKKRVERGIR
-204 ASTTETT
+204 ASTKET
-211 NTNADIFLDV
+211 NNNADIFLDV

-231 DGDNATLAKV
+231 DGDHATLAKV

-263 RVIVFGNKSS
+263 RVIVFGSKNGMDNRA
-273 IVSTKNKKTKEATDE
+273 KNKKKEKNKEAKEATSEKRAATNDI
-288 STTANIEREE
+288 SQQQKEE
-298 REATNEK
+298 EEEGNEK
-305 KQHKKDGCVTDRIA
+305 KQHKKGGSVADRVA
-319 SIEQQQR
+319 SIEEEQKQEEG
-326 RDRETSL
+326 RDGA
-333 PSTSS
+333 ST
-338 SSQPPPPPPPT
+338 PPPPT

-367 AHGVSHMFEL
+367 AHGVSYVFEL
-377 EEFFTEAVSDLDWS
+377 EDVFTEAVSDLDWS
-391 LDGSTL
+391 LDGSAL

-411 LHDNNSGNT
+411 LNDNNSGNT
-420 NNATKYFRSSTL
+420 NNATKYFRSGTL

-526 SKLLSKGKTSSN
+526 SKLLNKGKKSSN
-538 NSLLAKQTDPT
+538 NSSLAKQTDPT
-549 SRRIKEEKRSGMRR
+549 SRRIKEEKNKNDMRR
-563 SNSSNGGEGDDSV
+563 SNSSSGDMASKGGEGDDSGG
-576 EGDDGA
+576 GDHA
-582 AVSESNINDVHGDGE
+582 AENNDNANNDNNNNGINGEASESPT
-597 GGESSAAPDA
+597 APA
-607 AKKSVMSALRPE
+607 AKKSLMSALKPE

-637 DDVKVAMNKM
+637 DDVKVAMNRV

-696 AVATE
+696 AVATA

-737 CPAKVSTTPPMVASP
+737 CPAKVSTAPPMVASP
-752 REKVTGLVCEIL
+752 RDKVTGLVCEIL

-774 EGQEERNY
+774 EGQDERNY
-782 EVKQVLET
+782 EIKQVLET

-801 DDTKQDK
+801 DETKQDK
-808 PKTPALAFYADS
+808 PKTPALAFCADS

-839 AVWTSFAI
+839 AIWTSFAM

>member
-1 MDTRLFRVC
+1 MSSIKMEDNEEDKGEEELDRTVVV
-10 DGDHRNDLLTKSIIV
+10 NDSPTKS
-25 FVCRLCVAF
+25 RS
-34 EAAMKE
+34 K
-40 GACGGDDDDDDDAF
+40 DDADE
-54 ENGGVAAAK
+54 ENATTK
-63 KQEVKK
+63 KKSFTPINV
-69 VVETTIGKVE
+69 
-79 EKEID
+79 
-84 DDDETDD
+84 
-91 DALNGTVIVKDSPSK
+91 
-106 EERTTTTISTTTTS
+106 
-120 TTTTGTTMNRRMKKL
+120 TMNERMKKL
-135 FSRENAE
+135 FSKENREI
-142 KFAKNAKETT
+142 FAKNAKETT
-152 FKAGHLL
+152 FKAGTLL

-164 KSFVKVR
+164 KSLVKMK
-171 ESVKKMK
+171 ESVQKMK
-178 DLSVTSNKNETNE
+178 ELSVTKKNADENE
-191 DEKAKKRVERGLR
+191 NENENDAKAKKRVERGIR
-204 ASTTETT
+204 ASTTET
-211 NTNADIFLDV
+211 NNNADIFLDV

-231 DGDNATLAKV
+231 DGDHATLAKV

-263 RVIVFGNKSS
+263 RVIVFGSKNGMDNRAK
-273 IVSTKNKKTKEATDE
+273 IKKKEKNKETKEATSEKRAATNDISE
-288 STTANIEREE
+288 QQKEE
-298 REATNEK
+298 EEEGNEK
-305 KQHKKDGCVTDRIA
+305 KQHKKGGSVADRVA
-319 SIEQQQR
+319 SIEKEQKQEEG
-326 RDRETSL
+326 RDGA
-333 PSTSS
+333 ST
-338 SSQPPPPPPPT
+338 PPPPT

-367 AHGVSHMFEL
+367 AHGVSHVFEL
-377 EEFFTEAVSDLDWS
+377 EDVFTEAVSDLDWS
-391 LDGSTL
+391 LDGSAL

-411 LHDNNSGNT
+411 LNDNNSGNT
-420 NNATKYFRSSTL
+420 NNATKYFRSGTL

-459 KQRSVMLADVN
+459 KQRSIMLADVN

-526 SKLLSKGKTSSN
+526 SKLLNKGKKSSN
-538 NSLLAKQTDPT
+538 NSSLAKQTDPT
-549 SRRIKEEKRSGMRR
+549 SRRIKEEKNKNDMRR
-563 SNSSNGGEGDDSV
+563 SNSSSGDMASKGGEGDDSGG
-576 EGDDGA
+576 GDHA
-582 AVSESNINDVHGDGE
+582 AENNDNANNDNNNNGINGEASESPT
-597 GGESSAAPDA
+597 APA
-607 AKKSVMSALRPE
+607 AKKSLMSALKPE

-637 DDVKVAMNKM
+637 DDVKVAMNRV

-696 AVATE
+696 AVATA

-737 CPAKVSTTPPMVASP
+737 CPAKVSTAPPMVASP
-752 REKVTGLVCEIL
+752 RDKVTGLVCEIL

-774 EGQEERNY
+774 EGQDERNY
-782 EVKQVLET
+782 EIKQVLET

-801 DDTKQDK
+801 DETKQDK
-808 PKTPALAFYADS
+808 PKTPALAFCADS

-839 AVWTSFAI
+839 AIWTSFAM

>member
-1 MDTRLFRVC
+1 M
-10 DGDHRNDLLTKSIIV
+10 NDSPTKSFSKADADEENATTKKKKSFTPIN
-25 FVCRLCVAF
+25 
-34 EAAMKE
+34 AM
-40 GACGGDDDDDDDAF
+40 
-54 ENGGVAAAK
+54 
-63 KQEVKK
+63 
-69 VVETTIGKVE
+69 
-79 EKEID
+79 
-84 DDDETDD
+84 
-91 DALNGTVIVKDSPSK
+91 
-106 EERTTTTISTTTTS
+106 
-120 TTTTGTTMNRRMKKL
+120 MNERMKKL
-135 FSRENAE
+135 FSKENRDI
-142 KFAKNAKETT
+142 FAKNAKETT
-152 FKAGHLL
+152 FKAGTLL

-164 KSFVKVR
+164 KSFVKMK
-171 ESVKKMK
+171 ESVQKMK
-178 DLSVTSNKNETNE
+178 ELSVTKKNAD
-191 DEKAKKRVERGLR
+191 DEENDDDAKAKKRVERGIR
-204 ASTTETT
+204 ASTTET
-211 NTNADIFLDV
+211 NNNADIFLDV

-231 DGDNATLAKV
+231 DGDHATLAKV

-263 RVIVFGNKSS
+263 RVIVFGSKNGMDNRA
-273 IVSTKNKKTKEATDE
+273 KNKKKEKNKETKEATSEKSAATND
-288 STTANIEREE
+288 SQQQQKEE
-298 REATNEK
+298 EEEGNEK
-305 KQHKKDGCVTDRIA
+305 KQHKKGGSVADRVA
-319 SIEQQQR
+319 SIEKEQKQEEG
-326 RDRETSL
+326 RDGA
-333 PSTSS
+333 ST
-338 SSQPPPPPPPT
+338 PPPPT

-367 AHGVSHMFEL
+367 AHGVSHVFEL
-377 EEFFTEAVSDLDWS
+377 EDVFTEAVSDLDWS
-391 LDGSTL
+391 LDGSAL

-411 LHDNNSGNT
+411 LNDNNSGNT
-420 NNATKYFRSSTL
+420 NNATKYFRSGTL

-526 SKLLSKGKTSSN
+526 SKLLNKGKKSSN
-538 NSLLAKQTDPT
+538 NSSLAKQTDPT
-549 SRRIKEEKRSGMRR
+549 SRRIKEEKNKNDLRR
-563 SNSSNGGEGDDSV
+563 SNSSSGDMASKGGEGDDSGG
-576 EGDDGA
+576 GDHA
-582 AVSESNINDVHGDGE
+582 AENNDNTNNDNNNNGINGEASESP
-597 GGESSAAPDA
+597 AAPA
-607 AKKSVMSALRPE
+607 AKKFLMSALKPE

-637 DDVKVAMNKM
+637 DDVKVAMNRV

-696 AVATE
+696 AVATA

-737 CPAKVSTTPPMVASP
+737 CPAKVSTAPPMVASP
-752 REKVTGLVCEIL
+752 RDKVTGLVCEIL

-774 EGQEERNY
+774 EGQDERNY
-782 EVKQVLET
+782 EIKQVLET

-801 DDTKQDK
+801 DETKQDK
-808 PKTPALAFYADS
+808 PKTPALAFCADS

-839 AVWTSFAI
+839 AIWTSFAM

>member
-1 MDTRLFRVC
+1 MEDDEEEDKGEELDRTVVV
-10 DGDHRNDLLTKSIIV
+10 NDSPTKS
-25 FVCRLCVAF
+25 FSKA
-34 EAAMKE
+34 
-40 GACGGDDDDDDDAF
+40 
-54 ENGGVAAAK
+54 
-63 KQEVKK
+63 
-69 VVETTIGKVE
+69 
-79 EKEID
+79 
-84 DDDETDD
+84 DDEENATKKKKSFTPIN
-91 DALNGTVIVKDSPSK
+91 A
-106 EERTTTTISTTTTS
+106 
-120 TTTTGTTMNRRMKKL
+120 TMNERMKKL
-135 FSRENAE
+135 FSKENAFE

-152 FKAGHLL
+152 FKAGNLL

-164 KSFVKVR
+164 KSFVKMK
-171 ESVKKMK
+171 ESVQKMK
-178 DLSVTSNKNETNE
+178 ELSATKKNADENE
-191 DEKAKKRVERGLR
+191 NDDDAKAKKRVERGIR
-204 ASTTETT
+204 ASTTET
-211 NTNADIFLDV
+211 NNNADIFLDV

-231 DGDNATLAKV
+231 DGDHATLAKV

-263 RVIVFGNKSS
+263 RVIVFGSKNGMDNRA
-273 IVSTKNKKTKEATDE
+273 KNKKKEKNKETKEATSEKRAATND
-288 STTANIEREE
+288 SQQQQKEE
-298 REATNEK
+298 EEEGNEK
-305 KQHKKDGCVTDRIA
+305 KQHKKGGSVADRVA
-319 SIEQQQR
+319 SIEKEQKQEEG
-326 RDRETSL
+326 RDGA
-333 PSTSS
+333 ST
-338 SSQPPPPPPPT
+338 PPPPT

-367 AHGVSHMFEL
+367 AHGVSHVFEL
-377 EEFFTEAVSDLDWS
+377 EDVFTEAVSDLDWS
-391 LDGSTL
+391 LDGSAL

-411 LHDNNSGNT
+411 LNDNNSGNT
-420 NNATKYFRSSTL
+420 NNATKYFRSGTL

-526 SKLLSKGKTSSN
+526 SKLLNKGKKSSN
-538 NSLLAKQTDPT
+538 NSSLAKQTDPT
-549 SRRIKEEKRSGMRR
+549 SRRIKEEKNKNDLRR
-563 SNSSNGGEGDDSV
+563 SNSSSGDMASKGGEGDDGGG
-576 EGDDGA
+576 GDHA
-582 AVSESNINDVHGDGE
+582 AENNDNNNNNNDNNNGIKGETSESP
-597 GGESSAAPDA
+597 AAPA
-607 AKKSVMSALRPE
+607 AKKSLMSALKPE

-637 DDVKVAMNKM
+637 DDVKVAMNRV

-696 AVATE
+696 AVATA

-714 TSGDHLVPI
+714 TSGDHLMPI
-723 ATASMPSQRGGFSF
+723 ATASMPSQG
-737 CPAKVSTTPPMVASP
+737 VSTAPPMVASP
-752 REKVTGLVCEIL
+752 RDKVTGLVCEIL

-774 EGQEERNY
+774 EGQDERNY
-782 EVKQVLET
+782 EIKQVLET

-801 DDTKQDK
+801 DETKQDK
-808 PKTPALAFYADS
+808 PKTPALAFCADS

-839 AVWTSFAI
+839 AIWTSFAM

>member
-1 MDTRLFRVC
+1 MSSIKMEDNEEDKGEELDRTVVV
-10 DGDHRNDLLTKSIIV
+10 NDSPTKS
-25 FVCRLCVAF
+25 RS
-34 EAAMKE
+34 K
-40 GACGGDDDDDDDAF
+40 DDADE
-54 ENGGVAAAK
+54 ENATTK
-63 KQEVKK
+63 KKSFTPINV
-69 VVETTIGKVE
+69 
-79 EKEID
+79 
-84 DDDETDD
+84 
-91 DALNGTVIVKDSPSK
+91 
-106 EERTTTTISTTTTS
+106 
-120 TTTTGTTMNRRMKKL
+120 TMNERMKKL
-135 FSRENAE
+135 FSKENREI
-142 KFAKNAKETT
+142 FAKNAKETT
-152 FKAGHLL
+152 FKAGTLL

-164 KSFVKVR
+164 KSLVKMK
-171 ESVKKMK
+171 ESVQKMK
-178 DLSVTSNKNETNE
+178 ELSVTKKNADENE
-191 DEKAKKRVERGLR
+191 NDDDAKAKKRVERGIR
-204 ASTTETT
+204 ASTTET
-211 NTNADIFLDV
+211 NNNADIFLDV

-231 DGDNATLAKV
+231 DGDHATLAKV

-263 RVIVFGNKSS
+263 RVIVFGSKNGMDNRAK
-273 IVSTKNKKTKEATDE
+273 IKKKEKNKETKEATSEKPAATNDISE
-288 STTANIEREE
+288 QQKEE
-298 REATNEK
+298 EEEGNEK
-305 KQHKKDGCVTDRIA
+305 KQHKKGGSVADRVA
-319 SIEQQQR
+319 SIEKEQKQEEG
-326 RDRETSL
+326 RDGA
-333 PSTSS
+333 ST
-338 SSQPPPPPPPT
+338 PPPPT

-367 AHGVSHMFEL
+367 AHGVSHVFEL
-377 EEFFTEAVSDLDWS
+377 EDVFTEAVSDLDWS
-391 LDGSTL
+391 LDGSAL

-411 LHDNNSGNT
+411 LNDNNSGNT
-420 NNATKYFRSSTL
+420 NNATKYFRSGTL

-459 KQRSVMLADVN
+459 KQRSIMLADVN

-526 SKLLSKGKTSSN
+526 SKLLNKGKKSSN
-538 NSLLAKQTDPT
+538 NSSLAKQTDPT
-549 SRRIKEEKRSGMRR
+549 SRRIKEEKNKNDLRR
-563 SNSSNGGEGDDSV
+563 SNSSSGDMASKGGEGDDSGG
-576 EGDDGA
+576 GDRA
-582 AVSESNINDVHGDGE
+582 AENNDNINNDNNNNGINGEASESP
-597 GGESSAAPDA
+597 AAPA
-607 AKKSVMSALRPE
+607 AQKSLMSALKPE

-637 DDVKVAMNKM
+637 DDVKVAMNKV

-696 AVATE
+696 AVATA

-737 CPAKVSTTPPMVASP
+737 CPAKVSTAPPMVASP
-752 REKVTGLVCEIL
+752 RDKVTGLVCEIL

-774 EGQEERNY
+774 EGQDERNY
-782 EVKQVLET
+782 EIKQVLET

-801 DDTKQDK
+801 DETKQDK
-808 PKTPALAFYADS
+808 PKTPALAFCADS

-839 AVWTSFAI
+839 AIWTSFAM

>member
-1 MDTRLFRVC
+1 MSVMKMEDNEEEDKEGEELDRTVVV
-10 DGDHRNDLLTKSIIV
+10 NDSPTKSLSKADADEENATTKKKSFTPIN
-25 FVCRLCVAF
+25 
-34 EAAMKE
+34 AM
-40 GACGGDDDDDDDAF
+40 
-54 ENGGVAAAK
+54 
-63 KQEVKK
+63 
-69 VVETTIGKVE
+69 
-79 EKEID
+79 
-84 DDDETDD
+84 
-91 DALNGTVIVKDSPSK
+91 
-106 EERTTTTISTTTTS
+106 
-120 TTTTGTTMNRRMKKL
+120 MNERMKKL
-135 FSRENAE
+135 FSKENREI
-142 KFAKNAKETT
+142 FAKNAKETT
-152 FKAGHLL
+152 FKAGTLL

-164 KSFVKVR
+164 KSFVKMK
-171 ESVKKMK
+171 ESVQKMK
-178 DLSVTSNKNETNE
+178 ELSVTKKNADENE
-191 DEKAKKRVERGLR
+191 NDDDAKAKKRVERGIR
-204 ASTTETT
+204 ASTTET
-211 NTNADIFLDV
+211 NNNADIFLDV

-231 DGDNATLAKV
+231 DGDHATLAKV

-263 RVIVFGNKSS
+263 RVIVFGSKNGMDNRA
-273 IVSTKNKKTKEATDE
+273 KNKKKEKNKEAKEATSEKRAATNDI
-288 STTANIEREE
+288 SQQQKEE
-298 REATNEK
+298 EEEGNEK
-305 KQHKKDGCVTDRIA
+305 KQHKKGGSVVDRVA
-319 SIEQQQR
+319 SIEKEQKQEDG
-326 RDRETSL
+326 RDGA
-333 PSTSS
+333 ST
-338 SSQPPPPPPPT
+338 PPPPT

-367 AHGVSHMFEL
+367 AHGVSHVFEL
-377 EEFFTEAVSDLDWS
+377 EDVFTEAVSDLDWS
-391 LDGSTL
+391 LDGSAL

-411 LHDNNSGNT
+411 LNDNNSGNT
-420 NNATKYFRSSTL
+420 NNATKYFRSGTL

-526 SKLLSKGKTSSN
+526 SKLLNKGKKSSN
-538 NSLLAKQTDPT
+538 NSSLAKQTDPT
-549 SRRIKEEKRSGMRR
+549 SRRIKEEKNKNGMRR
-563 SNSSNGGEGDDSV
+563 SNSSSGDMASKGGEGDESGG
-576 EGDDGA
+576 GDHA
-582 AVSESNINDVHGDGE
+582 AENNDNTNNDNNNNGINGEASESP
-597 GGESSAAPDA
+597 AAPA
-607 AKKSVMSALRPE
+607 AKKALMSALKPE

-637 DDVKVAMNKM
+637 DDVKVAMNKV

-696 AVATE
+696 AVATA

-737 CPAKVSTTPPMVASP
+737 CPAKVSTAPPMVASP
-752 REKVTGLVCEIL
+752 RDKVTGLVCEIL

-774 EGQEERNY
+774 EGQDERNY
-782 EVKQVLET
+782 EIKQVLET

-801 DDTKQDK
+801 DETKQDK
-808 PKTPALAFYADS
+808 PKTPALAFCADS

-839 AVWTSFAI
+839 AIWTSFAM

>member
-1 MDTRLFRVC
+1 MEDDEEEDKGEELDRTVVV
-10 DGDHRNDLLTKSIIV
+10 NDSPTKS
-25 FVCRLCVAF
+25 FSKA
-34 EAAMKE
+34 
-40 GACGGDDDDDDDAF
+40 
-54 ENGGVAAAK
+54 
-63 KQEVKK
+63 
-69 VVETTIGKVE
+69 
-79 EKEID
+79 
-84 DDDETDD
+84 DDEENATKKKKSFTPIN
-91 DALNGTVIVKDSPSK
+91 A
-106 EERTTTTISTTTTS
+106 
-120 TTTTGTTMNRRMKKL
+120 TMNERMKKL
-135 FSRENAE
+135 FSKENAFE

-152 FKAGHLL
+152 FKAGNLL

-164 KSFVKVR
+164 KSFVKMK
-171 ESVKKMK
+171 ESVQKMK
-178 DLSVTSNKNETNE
+178 ELSATKKNADENE
-191 DEKAKKRVERGLR
+191 NDDDAKAKKRVERGIR
-204 ASTTETT
+204 ASTTET
-211 NTNADIFLDV
+211 NNNADIFLDV

-231 DGDNATLAKV
+231 DGDHATLAKV

-263 RVIVFGNKSS
+263 RVIVFGSKNGMDNRA
-273 IVSTKNKKTKEATDE
+273 KNKKKEKNKETKEATSEKRAATND
-288 STTANIEREE
+288 SQQQQKEE
-298 REATNEK
+298 EEEGNEK
-305 KQHKKDGCVTDRIA
+305 KQHKKGGSVADRVA
-319 SIEQQQR
+319 SIEKEQKQEEG
-326 RDRETSL
+326 RDGA
-333 PSTSS
+333 ST
-338 SSQPPPPPPPT
+338 PPPPT

-367 AHGVSHMFEL
+367 AHGVSHVFEL
-377 EEFFTEAVSDLDWS
+377 EDVFTEAVSDLDWS
-391 LDGSTL
+391 LDGSAL

-411 LHDNNSGNT
+411 LNDNNSGNT
-420 NNATKYFRSSTL
+420 NNATKYFRSGTL

-526 SKLLSKGKTSSN
+526 SKLLNKGKKSSN
-538 NSLLAKQTDPT
+538 NSSLAKQTDPT
-549 SRRIKEEKRSGMRR
+549 SRRIKEEKNKNDLRR
-563 SNSSNGGEGDDSV
+563 SNSSSGDMASKGGEGDDGGG
-576 EGDDGA
+576 GDHA
-582 AVSESNINDVHGDGE
+582 AENNDNNNNNNDNNNGIKGETSESP
-597 GGESSAAPDA
+597 AAPA
-607 AKKSVMSALRPE
+607 AKKSLMSALKPE

-637 DDVKVAMNKM
+637 DDVKVAMNRV

-696 AVATE
+696 AVATA

-737 CPAKVSTTPPMVASP
+737 CPAKVSTAPPMVASP
-752 REKVTGLVCEIL
+752 RDKVTGLVCEIL

-774 EGQEERNY
+774 EGQDERNY
-782 EVKQVLET
+782 EIKQVLET

-801 DDTKQDK
+801 DETKQDK
-808 PKTPALAFYADS
+808 PKTPALAFCADS

-839 AVWTSFAI
+839 AIWTSFAM

>member
-1 MDTRLFRVC
+1 M
-10 DGDHRNDLLTKSIIV
+10 
-25 FVCRLCVAF
+25 
-34 EAAMKE
+34 EE
-40 GACGGDDDDDDDAF
+40 GGGGDDIHDDEDDDAF
-54 ENGGVAAAK
+54 ENGDAAK
-63 KQEVKK
+63 KQEV
-69 VVETTIGKVE
+69 VVETKTTITTTKENDDDDDDFEIGKVE
-79 EKEID
+79 KEID
-84 DDDETDD
+84 ETDDDD

-106 EERTTTTISTTTTS
+106 EERTKSDDDASTTTISTTTT
-120 TTTTGTTMNRRMKKL
+120 TTTGTMNRRMKKL

-204 ASTTETT
+204 VSTTETT

-241 TVMKWSVM
+241 TVMKWSVI

-273 IVSTKNKKTKEATDE
+273 IFSTKNKKTKEATDE

-298 REATNEK
+298 RDATNEK

-338 SSQPPPPPPPT
+338 SSQPPPPPPT

-420 NNATKYFRSSTL
+420 NTATKYFRSSTL

-538 NSLLAKQTDPT
+538 NSSLAKQTDPT

-563 SNSSNGGEGDDSV
+563 SNSSNGREGDDSV

-597 GGESSAAPDA
+597 GGESSAAPAA

-801 DDTKQDK
+801 DDTKQDS

>member
-538 NSLLAKQTDPT
+538 NSSLAKQTDPT

-563 SNSSNGGEGDDSV
+563 SNSSNGREGDDSV

-597 GGESSAAPDA
+597 GGESSAAPAA

>member
-1 MDTRLFRVC
+1 MSRVKME
-10 DGDHRNDLLTKSIIV
+10 DNEEEEDKEGEELDRTVVVNDSPTKS
-25 FVCRLCVAF
+25 LSKADYAD
-34 EAAMKE
+34 E
-40 GACGGDDDDDDDAF
+40 
-54 ENGGVAAAK
+54 ENATTK
-63 KQEVKK
+63 KKSF
-69 VVETTIGKVE
+69 TPIN
-79 EKEID
+79 
-84 DDDETDD
+84 
-91 DALNGTVIVKDSPSK
+91 A
-106 EERTTTTISTTTTS
+106 
-120 TTTTGTTMNRRMKKL
+120 TMNERMKKL
-135 FSRENAE
+135 FSKENREI
-142 KFAKNAKETT
+142 FAKNAKETT
-152 FKAGHLL
+152 FKAGTLL

-164 KSFVKVR
+164 KSFVKMK
-171 ESVKKMK
+171 ESVQKMK
-178 DLSVTSNKNETNE
+178 ELSVTKKNADENE
-191 DEKAKKRVERGLR
+191 NDDDAKAKKRVERGIR
-204 ASTTETT
+204 ASTTET
-211 NTNADIFLDV
+211 NNNADIFLDV

-231 DGDNATLAKV
+231 DGDHATLAKV

-263 RVIVFGNKSS
+263 RVIVFGSKNGMDNRA
-273 IVSTKNKKTKEATDE
+273 KNKKKEKNKEAKEATSEKRAATNDI
-288 STTANIEREE
+288 SQQQKEE
-298 REATNEK
+298 EEEGNEK
-305 KQHKKDGCVTDRIA
+305 KQHKKGGSVADRVA
-319 SIEQQQR
+319 SIEKEQKQEEGR
-326 RDRETSL
+326 AGA
-333 PSTSS
+333 ST
-338 SSQPPPPPPPT
+338 PPPPT
-349 TEIILSDDEDEEK
+349 TEITLSDDEDEEK

-367 AHGVSHMFEL
+367 PHGVSHVFEL
-377 EEFFTEAVSDLDWS
+377 EDVFTEAVSDLDWS
-391 LDGSTL
+391 LDGSAL

-411 LHDNNSGNT
+411 LNDNNSGNT
-420 NNATKYFRSSTL
+420 NNATKYFRSGTL
-432 EAVVQISENPTSVK
+432 EAVVQISENPRSVK

-526 SKLLSKGKTSSN
+526 SKLLNKGKKSSN
-538 NSLLAKQTDPT
+538 NSSLAKQTDPT
-549 SRRIKEEKRSGMRR
+549 SRRIKEEKNKNDMRR
-563 SNSSNGGEGDDSV
+563 SNSSSGDMASKGGEGDDSGG
-576 EGDDGA
+576 GDHA
-582 AVSESNINDVHGDGE
+582 AENNDNANNDNNNNGINGEASESP
-597 GGESSAAPDA
+597 AAPA
-607 AKKSVMSALRPE
+607 AKKSLMSALKPE

-637 DDVKVAMNKM
+637 DDVKVAMNRV

-696 AVATE
+696 AVATA

-737 CPAKVSTTPPMVASP
+737 CPAKVSTAPPMVASP
-752 REKVTGLVCEIL
+752 RDKVTGLVCEIL

-774 EGQEERNY
+774 EGQDERNY
-782 EVKQVLET
+782 EIKQVLET

-801 DDTKQDK
+801 DETKQDK
-808 PKTPALAFYADS
+808 PKTPALAFCADS

-839 AVWTSFAI
+839 AIWTSFAM

>member
-1 MDTRLFRVC
+1 MSRVKME
-10 DGDHRNDLLTKSIIV
+10 DNEEEEDKEGEELDRTVVVNDSPTKS
-25 FVCRLCVAF
+25 LSKADYAD
-34 EAAMKE
+34 E
-40 GACGGDDDDDDDAF
+40 
-54 ENGGVAAAK
+54 ENATTK
-63 KQEVKK
+63 KKSF
-69 VVETTIGKVE
+69 TPIN
-79 EKEID
+79 
-84 DDDETDD
+84 
-91 DALNGTVIVKDSPSK
+91 A
-106 EERTTTTISTTTTS
+106 
-120 TTTTGTTMNRRMKKL
+120 TMNERMKKL
-135 FSRENAE
+135 FSKENREI
-142 KFAKNAKETT
+142 FAKNAKETT
-152 FKAGHLL
+152 FKAGTLL

-164 KSFVKVR
+164 KSFVKMK
-171 ESVKKMK
+171 ESVQKMK
-178 DLSVTSNKNETNE
+178 ELSVTKKNADENE
-191 DEKAKKRVERGLR
+191 NDDDAKAKKRVERGIR
-204 ASTTETT
+204 ASTTET
-211 NTNADIFLDV
+211 NNNADIFLDV

-231 DGDNATLAKV
+231 DGDHATLAKV

-263 RVIVFGNKSS
+263 RVIVFGSKNGMDNRA
-273 IVSTKNKKTKEATDE
+273 KNKKKEKNKEAKEATSEKRAATNDI
-288 STTANIEREE
+288 SQQQKEE
-298 REATNEK
+298 EEEGNEK
-305 KQHKKDGCVTDRIA
+305 KQHKKGGSVADRVA
-319 SIEQQQR
+319 SIEEEQKQEEG
-326 RDRETSL
+326 RDGA
-333 PSTSS
+333 ST
-338 SSQPPPPPPPT
+338 PPPPT

-367 AHGVSHMFEL
+367 AHGVSHVFEL
-377 EEFFTEAVSDLDWS
+377 EDVFTEAVSDLDWS
-391 LDGSTL
+391 LDGSAL

-411 LHDNNSGNT
+411 LNDNNSGNT
-420 NNATKYFRSSTL
+420 NNATKYFRSGTL
-432 EAVVQISENPTSVK
+432 EAVVQISENPRSVK

-526 SKLLSKGKTSSN
+526 SKLLNKGKKSSN
-538 NSLLAKQTDPT
+538 NSSLAKQTDPT
-549 SRRIKEEKRSGMRR
+549 SRRIKEEKNKNDMRR
-563 SNSSNGGEGDDSV
+563 SNSSSGDMASKGGEGDDSGG
-576 EGDDGA
+576 GDHA
-582 AVSESNINDVHGDGE
+582 AENNDNANNDNNNNGINGEASESPT
-597 GGESSAAPDA
+597 APA
-607 AKKSVMSALRPE
+607 AKKSLMSALKPE

-637 DDVKVAMNKM
+637 DDVKVAMNRV

-696 AVATE
+696 AVATA

-737 CPAKVSTTPPMVASP
+737 CPAKVSTAPPMVASP
-752 REKVTGLVCEIL
+752 RDKVTGLVCEIL

-774 EGQEERNY
+774 EGQDERNY
-782 EVKQVLET
+782 EIKQVLET

-801 DDTKQDK
+801 DETKQDK
-808 PKTPALAFYADS
+808 PKTPALAFCADS

-839 AVWTSFAI
+839 AIWTSFAM

>member
-1 MDTRLFRVC
+1 MSSIKMEDNEEDKGEELDRTVVV
-10 DGDHRNDLLTKSIIV
+10 NDSPTKSLSKADADEENATMKKKSFTPIN
-25 FVCRLCVAF
+25 
-34 EAAMKE
+34 AM
-40 GACGGDDDDDDDAF
+40 
-54 ENGGVAAAK
+54 
-63 KQEVKK
+63 
-69 VVETTIGKVE
+69 
-79 EKEID
+79 
-84 DDDETDD
+84 
-91 DALNGTVIVKDSPSK
+91 
-106 EERTTTTISTTTTS
+106 
-120 TTTTGTTMNRRMKKL
+120 MNERMKKL
-135 FSRENAE
+135 FSKENREI
-142 KFAKNAKETT
+142 FAKNAKETT
-152 FKAGHLL
+152 FKAGTLL

-164 KSFVKVR
+164 KSLVKMK
-171 ESVKKMK
+171 ESVQKMK
-178 DLSVTSNKNETNE
+178 ELSVTKKNADENE
-191 DEKAKKRVERGLR
+191 NENDAKAKKRVERGIR
-204 ASTTETT
+204 ASTTET
-211 NTNADIFLDV
+211 NNNADIFLDV

-231 DGDNATLAKV
+231 DGDHATLAKV

-263 RVIVFGNKSS
+263 RVIVFGSKNGMDNRAK
-273 IVSTKNKKTKEATDE
+273 IKKKEKNKETKEATSEKPAATNDISE
-288 STTANIEREE
+288 QQKEE
-298 REATNEK
+298 EEEGNEK
-305 KQHKKDGCVTDRIA
+305 KQHKKGGSVADRVA
-319 SIEQQQR
+319 SIEKEQKQEEG
-326 RDRETSL
+326 RDGA
-333 PSTSS
+333 ST
-338 SSQPPPPPPPT
+338 PPPPT

-367 AHGVSHMFEL
+367 AHGVSHVFEL
-377 EEFFTEAVSDLDWS
+377 EDVFTEAVSDLDWS
-391 LDGSTL
+391 LDGSAL

-411 LHDNNSGNT
+411 LNDNNSGNT
-420 NNATKYFRSSTL
+420 NNATKYFRSGTL

-459 KQRSVMLADVN
+459 KQRSIMLADVN

-526 SKLLSKGKTSSN
+526 SKLLNKGKKSSN
-538 NSLLAKQTDPT
+538 NSSLAKQTDPT
-549 SRRIKEEKRSGMRR
+549 SRRIKEEKNKNDLRR
-563 SNSSNGGEGDDSV
+563 SNSSSGDMASKGGEGDDSGG
-576 EGDDGA
+576 GDRA
-582 AVSESNINDVHGDGE
+582 AENNDNINNDNNNNGINGE
-597 GGESSAAPDA
+597 ASESSAAPA
-607 AKKSVMSALRPE
+607 AKKSLMSALKPE

-637 DDVKVAMNKM
+637 DDVKVAMNKV

-696 AVATE
+696 AVATA

-737 CPAKVSTTPPMVASP
+737 CPAKVSTAPPMVASP
-752 REKVTGLVCEIL
+752 RDKVTGLVCEIL

-774 EGQEERNY
+774 EGQDERNY
-782 EVKQVLET
+782 EIKQVLET

-801 DDTKQDK
+801 DETKQDK
-808 PKTPALAFYADS
+808 PKTPALAFCADS

-839 AVWTSFAI
+839 AIWTSFAM